1 VTERG
6 HDVDVPESG
15 SPFWR
20 CPYCGASLD
29 EPPGAL
35 GLHGPTCPDCQRTA
49 DAPDHPYYGT
59 VGAVEYGFDDVT
71 PADRAEAADIL
82 IGASVPYRW
91 DDGYR
96 LFVGPESEA
105 EVDKLFGQPVAA
117 DDQDVADDA
126 GFDDEDLD
134 DEDLDDAGPDDEGG
148 EPASWVADEEAAG
161 ALARLFDAA
170 DRLRHHSDDEDAGA
184 ELADAAGVVLI
195 APVPFAVN
203 GVLWATAGML
213 ARQLLELFEAHA
225 DGDDIV
231 AGANALRAV
240 LVDHV

>member
-1 VTERG
+1 
-6 HDVDVPESG
+6 VPEAD
-15 SPFWR
+15 SPLWR
-20 CPYCGASLD
+20 CPYCGASLH

-35 GLHGPTCPDCQRTA
+35 GLHGPTCPDCLRIA
-49 DAPDHPYYGT
+49 DAPDHPYYGSI
-59 VGAVEYGFDDVT
+59 GAVEYDFDDVT
-71 PADRAEAADIL
+71 PAERADAADIL
-82 IGASVPYRW
+82 IGAGVPYRW
-91 DDGYR
+91 EDGYR

-105 EVDKLFGQPVAA
+105 EVDKLFGQPVES
-117 DDQDVADDA
+117 
-126 GFDDEDLD
+126 DE
-134 DEDLDDAGPDDEGG
+134 GTDDEGRNDEEVDDG
-148 EPASWVADEEAAG
+148 ADDDVLEDDDPAAWVADEEAAG

-170 DRLRHHSDDEDAGA
+170 DRLRHHPDDEDAGA

-203 GVLWATAGML
+203 RVLWATAGML

-231 AGANALRAV
+231 AGADALRAV

>member
-1 VTERG
+1 
-6 HDVDVPESG
+6 VPEAG

-35 GLHGPTCPDCQRTA
+35 GLPGPTCPDCLRTA
-49 DAPDHPYYGT
+49 YAPDHPYYGT
-59 VGAVEYGFDDVT
+59 VGAVEYDFDDVT
-71 PADRAEAADIL
+71 PAERADAADIL
-82 IGASVPYRW
+82 IGAKVPYRW
-91 DDGYR
+91 EDGYR

-105 EVDKLFGQPVAA
+105 EVDKLFGQPVESDATSDGGGL
-117 DDQDVADDA
+117 DDGEGLDDDV
-126 GFDDEDLD
+126 DDEP
-134 DEDLDDAGPDDEGG
+134 DEGFEGG
-148 EPASWVADEEAAG
+148 EPADWVADEEAVG

-170 DRLRHHSDDEDAGA
+170 DRLRHRPDDEDAGA

-203 GVLWATAGML
+203 RVLWATAGML
-213 ARQLLELFEAHA
+213 ARQLLELFEANA

-231 AGANALRAV
+231 AGADALRAV

>member
-1 VTERG
+1 M
-6 HDVDVPESG
+6 PEAG

-35 GLHGPTCPDCQRTA
+35 GLPGPTCPDCLRTA
-49 DAPDHPYYGT
+49 YAPDHPYYGT
-59 VGAVEYGFDDVT
+59 VGAVEYDFDDVT
-71 PADRAEAADIL
+71 PAERADAADIL
-82 IGASVPYRW
+82 IGAKVPYRW
-91 DDGYR
+91 EDGYR
-96 LFVGPESEA
+96 LFVGPVSEA
-105 EVDKLFGQPVAA
+105 EVDKLFGQPVES
-117 DDQDVADDA
+117 DA
-126 GFDDEDLD
+126 TSDDERLD
-134 DEDLDDAGPDDEGG
+134 DDEPDDGFEGG
-148 EPASWVADEEAAG
+148 EPADWVADEEAVG

-170 DRLRHHSDDEDAGA
+170 DRLRHRPDDEDAGA

-203 GVLWATAGML
+203 RVLWATAGML

-231 AGANALRAV
+231 AGAGALRAV